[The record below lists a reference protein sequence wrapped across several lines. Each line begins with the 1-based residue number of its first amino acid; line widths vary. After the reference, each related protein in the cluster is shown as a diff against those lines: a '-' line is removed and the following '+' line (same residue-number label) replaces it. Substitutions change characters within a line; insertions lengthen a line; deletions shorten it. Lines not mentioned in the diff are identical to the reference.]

1 MHPFIQIMTELLYPR
16 RCPLCDGILGRAE
29 PLLCR
34 DCGRK
39 LRFAK
44 EPRCFR
50 CGRPLEREEQEYCG
64 NCARIRHRFEE
75 GFAPFPYEGVYKESV
90 LRFKYGGRQEYAG
103 FYSAAILRFGA
114 EKIRGWD
121 PQVLVPVPLHRER
134 LLKRGYNQAQV
145 LADSLA
151 EKTGIPA
158 VSGAVIRRKNTAA
171 QKLLGSRERRKNL
184 EQAFAPGKDIRD
196 WKRALI
202 VDDIFTTGS
211 TVDAVE
217 KVLKDWGTERVFF
230 VCVCVTPGGI
240 SQLPLHT

>member
-50 CGRPLEREEQEYCG
+50 CGRPMEREEQEYCG

-134 LLKRGYNQAQV
+134 LLK
-145 LADSLA
+145 
-151 EKTGIPA
+151 EGIIRLRSWRTAWQRKQGFPRCPA
-158 VSGAVIRRKNTAA
+158 R
-171 QKLLGSRERRKNL
+171 
-184 EQAFAPGKDIRD
+184 
-196 WKRALI
+196 
-202 VDDIFTTGS
+202 
-211 TVDAVE
+211 
-217 KVLKDWGTERVFF
+217 
-230 VCVCVTPGGI
+230 
-240 SQLPLHT
+240 